1 MTPRLPLEV
10 LERIIDDVAAH
21 YDRFS
26 SIKACALVCHSFLPS
41 CRKRIFANVILNAQY
56 ASSPTSDVLNH
67 LLSNSP
73 HLAVYIRNLAYYINE
88 MEFVTEIFLWLLP
101 MFKKLVNLQ
110 KLSITYLHS
119 RKLDWMSL
127 STRKVLLALLHLPT
141 LTSISLSTIRNFPV
155 ADLASCVNLKKLR
168 IHSSSLECSIPSRTP
183 VVVRHDISASNH

>member
-1 MTPRLPLEV
+1 M
-10 LERIIDDVAAH
+10 
-21 YDRFS
+21 
-26 SIKACALVCHSFLPS
+26 
-41 CRKRIFANVILNAQY
+41 ILNAQY

-88 MEFVTEIFLWLLP
+88 QEFVTERFLWLLP
-101 MFKKLVNLQ
+101 MFKKLVKLQ
-110 KLSITYLHS
+110 KLSITYFPPAPG

-168 IHSSSLECSIPSRTP
+168 IYSLECLIPNGVWNFLEALPPTSAMLERLVIERGDIRP
-183 VVVRHDISASNH
+183 VQ